1 MKICGIIAEYNPFHN
16 GHKYHIEQSMNLS
29 GADYNIVVMSGNFVQ
44 RGAPALMDK
53 HTRTNAVL
61 LNGADLVIELP
72 VYYATG
78 SAEYFSNGAVSLL
91 DQLGV
96 VTHLCFGSECGHL
109 SLLQEIAS
117 IYANEPE
124 AFKESLQRKLKLG
137 HSFPVARAAALIEVC
152 PHLSASLSVL
162 SSPNNIL
169 GIEYI
174 KSLIRRN
181 SSIQPLTITRSGSGY
196 HDRELTNPLSSAT
209 AIRQALGNKIS
220 LKRLSD
226 QLPPEALSVYQEYS
240 DRSAFLYPDDL
251 SSLLH
256 YKLLSCRAEGYTSY
270 MDVSEDLSDRIAKNL
285 YKFKTFSQFCDLL
298 KTKELTHSRIS
309 RSLLH
314 ILLDIR
320 KNDVDPYVQNLDY
333 TPYARILGFRRQA
346 APLLHE
352 LGTHTQIPLVSKL
365 ADAYKVLDEPS
376 LSMLKRE
383 ITASD
388 IYNSVRSG
396 KSKSEMT
403 NEYSTPIVIL

>member
-16 GHKYHIEQSMNLS
+16 GHKYHIEQSMKLS

-44 RGAPALMDK
+44 RGTPALMDK
-53 HTRTNAVL
+53 HTRTKAAL
-61 LNGADLVIELP
+61 LSGADLVIELP

-78 SAEYFSNGAVSLL
+78 SAEYFSNGAISLL

-96 VTHLCFGSECGHL
+96 VSHLCFGSECGDL

-117 IYANEPE
+117 IYANEPA

-169 GIEYI
+169 GIEYM
-174 KSLIRRN
+174 KSLIRRHSN
-181 SSIQPLTITRSGSGY
+181 IQPLTITRNGSGY

-209 AIRQALGNKIS
+209 AIRQALGNHIP
-220 LKRLSD
+220 LERLSD

-251 SSLLH
+251 SALLH

-270 MDVSEDLSDRIAKNL
+270 MDVSEDLSDRISKNL
-285 YKFKTFSQFCDLL
+285 YKFRSYSQFCDLL

-309 RSLLH
+309 RCMLH

-320 KNDVDPYVQNLDY
+320 KHDVEQYVKMMDH

-352 LGTHTQIPLVSKL
+352 LGKHTQIPLVSKL

-376 LSMLKRE
+376 LSMLKCE

-396 KSKSEMT
+396 KSKEEMT